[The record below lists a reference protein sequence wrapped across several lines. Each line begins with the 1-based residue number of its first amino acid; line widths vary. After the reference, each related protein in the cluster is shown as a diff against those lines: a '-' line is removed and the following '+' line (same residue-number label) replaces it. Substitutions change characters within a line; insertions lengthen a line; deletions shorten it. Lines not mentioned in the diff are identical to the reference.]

1 MLPSLLG
8 VSNASLVAVIYV
20 QNAKETDLFALF
32 NRSLNIPIQVR
43 RRYSHVHS
51 VSETRQAGSKGLES
65 LIMPLLYIYIYIY
78 IYIYRVALFEVIPT
92 LRAFIWKYTYPTSSS
107 QCRVG
112 LMKRS
117 LWKLARSSVRNVNN
131 LTFHYI
137 TANSHYG
144 VVVITTA

>member
-32 NRSLNIPIQVR
+32 NCSLNIPIQVR

-65 LIMPLLYIYIYIY
+65 LIMPLLYLSLGMSYLVKLTSIVWLCYIYIYIY
-78 IYIYRVALFEVIPT
+78 IYISRC
-92 LRAFIWKYTYPTSSS
+92 FIWSNTYVASIYLKVCLSNKFIPMPRGLNEKITLKTCKKFSS
-107 QCRVG
+107 QC
-112 LMKRS
+112 
-117 LWKLARSSVRNVNN
+117 
-131 LTFHYI
+131 
-137 TANSHYG
+137 
-144 VVVITTA
+144 